1 MERVD
6 VSDSVVCL
14 DMNVSYHEAVGR
26 LLYLA
31 KSTCPDIAHIVSNA
45 AQAVQNSTG
54 KDWY

>member
-1 MERVD
+1 M
-6 VSDSVVCL
+6 SDSVVCL